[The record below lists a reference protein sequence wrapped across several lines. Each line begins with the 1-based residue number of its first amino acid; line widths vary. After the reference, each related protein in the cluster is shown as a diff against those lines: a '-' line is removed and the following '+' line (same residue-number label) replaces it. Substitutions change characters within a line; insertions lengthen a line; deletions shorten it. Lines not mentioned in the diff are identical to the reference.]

1 VFIFDKINKI
11 ILTFLHKDLVNFV
24 SSLSDLSTLLC
35 LRNTAIIHLWNEFS
49 NYPRLAIHCKNSID
63 KNLTIIDFLRDIALL
78 SRQKWI
84 IVILALPWN
93 SFSPNWIIKKK
104 IGTEIESVCFNFVVL
119 WRRNEDSH
127 DLSPTRDF
135 QEKKIKRKQ
144 DFSESPEY
152 FKIEK
157 TCFAH
162 FLVFEREK
170 LALPLYKEFLYRGI
184 SQQGIFFTRNFS
196 HKQGILQQGI
206 IFTRKFFYKEF
217 SSKESYNKEF
227 FL

>member
-35 LRNTAIIHLWNEFS
+35 LRNTPIIHLWNEFS
-49 NYPRLAIHCKNSID
+49 NYPRLAIHCKHSID

-104 IGTEIESVCFNFVVL
+104 NWHRNRVSVFQFCRSVKKK
-119 WRRNEDSH
+119 WRFSRSFSD
-127 DLSPTRDF
+127 TR
-135 QEKKIKRKQ
+135 
-144 DFSESPEY
+144 FS
-152 FKIEK
+152 
-157 TCFAH
+157 
-162 FLVFEREK
+162 REK
-170 LALPLYKEFLYRGI
+170 DQAKTRLLWVT
-184 SQQGIFFTRNFS
+184 GIF
-196 HKQGILQQGI
+196 
-206 IFTRKFFYKEF
+206 
-217 SSKESYNKEF
+217 
-227 FL
+227 